1 MVEKVKLTQKKGG
14 DYTGWGHTVNLH
26 STPLGDIGLGIRKV
40 SFLVCEAE
48 EC

>member
-26 STPLGDIGLGIRKV
+26 STPLGDIGLGIRKM